1 MSTKNLIVY
10 NSNILFEILNEI
22 KENLNFNII
31 KIEKNESDK
40 IELDKIENYVIISN
54 LKNNLNNCNI
64 IEVPS
69 KIDKIVEQI
78 NVFFL
83 SNQFSNQ
90 SNIQVGK
97 YILDLNSRVIIKNQN
112 KLNLTEKEIELILYI
127 KANSPVSL
135 KKLQQKVWNHVS
147 DLESHTV
154 ETHIYRLRKKFL
166 ETFKDDNFIIFEKKG
181 YYLS

>member
-1 MSTKNLIVY
+1 
-10 NSNILFEILNEI
+10 
-22 KENLNFNII
+22 
-31 KIEKNESDK
+31 
-40 IELDKIENYVIISN
+40 
-54 LKNNLNNCNI
+54 
-64 IEVPS
+64 VPS
-69 KIDKIVEQI
+69 KIDKIIEQI

-90 SNIQVGK
+90 SNIQVGE
-97 YILDLNSRVIIKNQN
+97 YILDLNSRVIIRNQD

-127 KANSPVSL
+127 KTNSPVSL

-166 ETFKDDNFIIFEKKG
+166 ETFKDNNFIIFEKKG